1 MQYLQ
6 DYYGVMAKREILR
19 DTIEFAWLFS
29 RAGAKTAK
37 QPETAMQSLVESK
50 PNDPIRISAE
60 ARLELRDIVSS
71 ALESLNEEE
80 IWIINALLFER
91 LSLRQAGYILQIPK
105 TTLARKRDK
114 ILKKLEKKL
123 SEEPLVKEYLNETGS
138 GSKNVG

>member
-1 MQYLQ
+1 
-6 DYYGVMAKREILR
+6 
-19 DTIEFAWLFS
+19 
-29 RAGAKTAK
+29 
-37 QPETAMQSLVESK
+37 MQSLVESK

-60 ARLELRDIVSS
+60 ERLELRDIVSS